1 MLGRYSRSAIISLLI
16 LVLIIP
22 ITSGATNKNF
32 LINTASVNGTQIPDV
47 EVRLSLQ
54 SDTNYQRSGNTNS
67 RGELLFENIA
77 EGVYSVTISKAGFVT
92 IIENVDISL
101 LNTKTFYLRHTGFKV
116 ISGNVYKDSNNN
128 NIFEAGEQGI
138 SNATVKVT
146 NVTTNETYSVNTDE
160 NGQYRIEVPDAQNY
174 KVKASYS
181 TSEYELPN
189 SITPTDYVDYS
200 VNIPLTV
207 KGDIIGKVT
216 TDDGKP
222 LFGIQVF
229 LKGTSVSYT
238 STDLGGFFKFSVK
251 PGTYFLEVEFMDY
264 EKYTTESFNLT
275 QEEQKEITIILS
287 KQKGKFTYEIKAED
301 GKALSEVEA
310 EILKTGS
317 GVLVEK
323 LTKASGTIELV
334 PGVYTLKADAKGYNP
349 SEINFEITKE
359 GISKSLTLKVA
370 NGSLKVLLKNSKGNP
385 ISGVSI
391 LVDGVQKGTSDNSG
405 TIVISDLPPKE
416 YQVVAS
422 STMYGKV
429 TQIVKV
435 EGETEKEINLVLESN
450 IIIQALPI
458 IIIAA
463 FFVIVFLLKKNLKR
477 IGLPK
482 LEPIQQ
488 SPDKSQAQ
496 EALIQTHSQDI
507 PPRQPSTEGRSVPI
521 KKSKLKTR
529 KSLKGLPKKPSKN
542 KGNP

>member
-54 SDTNYQRSGNTNS
+54 SDTNYQRFGNTNS

-370 NGSLKVLLKNSKGNP
+370 NGSLKVLLKNSKGSP

-488 SPDKSQAQ
+488 SPDKSQTQ

>member
-1 MLGRYSRSAIISLLI
+1 M
-16 LVLIIP
+16 
-22 ITSGATNKNF
+22 
-32 LINTASVNGTQIPDV
+32 
-47 EVRLSLQ
+47 RL
-54 SDTNYQRSGNTNS
+54 R
-67 RGELLFENIA
+67 
-77 EGVYSVTISKAGFVT
+77 
-92 IIENVDISL
+92 
-101 LNTKTFYLRHTGFKV
+101 
-116 ISGNVYKDSNNN
+116 
-128 NIFEAGEQGI
+128 
-138 SNATVKVT
+138 
-146 NVTTNETYSVNTDE
+146 
-160 NGQYRIEVPDAQNY
+160 
-174 KVKASYS
+174 
-181 TSEYELPN
+181 
-189 SITPTDYVDYS
+189 
-200 VNIPLTV
+200 
-207 KGDIIGKVT
+207 
-216 TDDGKP
+216 
-222 LFGIQVF
+222 
-229 LKGTSVSYT
+229 LK
-238 STDLGGFFKFSVK
+238 
-251 PGTYFLEVEFMDY
+251 
-264 EKYTTESFNLT
+264 
-275 QEEQKEITIILS
+275 
-287 KQKGKFTYEIKAED
+287 D